1 MATLYNLTD
10 EMAQLMLLAEDP
22 EASDINPEIFADTFE
37 GLNME
42 YEEKLEAYGMVI
54 KQVESDSEALDA
66 EIKRLQARK
75 RSCDNSV
82 VRMKEA
88 VKTSMIRVGKPK
100 VKTTLFT
107 FGVQRNPPKMVK
119 DCEDVSKWE
128 GKKLGAYIIQPPK
141 QIDWIKVRE
150 NMKDPEE
157 RLYLEEFVHMEQSES
172 LRIR

>member
-10 EMAQLMLLAEDP
+10 EMVQLMLLAEDP

-119 DCEDVSKWE
+119 DCEDYRQFPPE
-128 GKKLGAYIIQPPK
+128 LRIQRDPEV
-141 QIDWIKVRE
+141 DWVKVRQYLNKPDE
-150 NMKDPEE
+150 YPFLKD
-157 RLYLEEFVHMEQSES
+157 LVHMEQGES